1 MTRVVTA
8 AEMINRLFARYRSL
22 EDRPEIKKE
31 RKEKCIQWGGKSWKL
46 YEIPERL
53 ARYVFPRNIRLIYRL
68 FEINKISFEN
78 IIPLYKHKISL
89 SSKYF
94 LILKILIDKA
104 SVRKLRFII
113 YHRKHGFVIENC
125 KFFID
130 SQRIWQMGKR
140 PPQRFRWNFSRS
152 FCINC
157 MNFVDTALNFLLRGG
172 RHKAWTWKEK
182 KVRSDNFDHQN
193 EKLHDQEMTRAVI
206 ESFLH
211 LMASNLVIRIH
222 ILHTKN
228 WIIK

>member
-130 SQRIWQMGKR
+130 SQRIWQMASTEISLKFSTIVLHKLGE
-140 PPQRFRWNFSRS
+140 FRWHSAQFPP
-152 FCINC
+152 
-157 MNFVDTALNFLLRGG
+157 
-172 RHKAWTWKEK
+172 WKEK